1 MTTIFKPMLATDAVL
16 EKLRFPLLASPKLDG
31 VRAIVRDGVVYSR
44 SNKPIPNKAV
54 QAKFAHYSYYD
65 GELIVGN
72 PCSNSVYRDTVSTVM
87 AHDKGAE
94 SVVFHAFDHVEKL
107 GASYVTRRK
116 ELEERAKFV
125 AMSVVLNPQRE
136 IGNLQQLEDFEV
148 FCLELGYEGLI
159 LRDPNAPYKNG
170 RSTVNEGYLLKMKR
184 FVDAEFEVIGY
195 EERMYNGNEAT
206 TNELGRTKRSSHKAG
221 KVGLGDLGALV
232 LRGDGFT
239 FSVGTGFDD
248 AARKHLWEIRDVD
261 LVGRLAKIK
270 YFPIGMKEAPRHP
283 VFLGWR
289 DAIDLS

>member
-1 MTTIFKPMLATDAVL
+1 
-16 EKLRFPLLASPKLDG
+16 
-31 VRAIVRDGVVYSR
+31 VRDLADDYSTRYRWLTNWASCITNVV
-44 SNKPIPNKAV
+44 V
-54 QAKFAHYSYYD
+54 HEQ
-65 GELIVGN
+65 
-72 PCSNSVYRDTVSTVM
+72 
-87 AHDKGAE
+87 
-94 SVVFHAFDHVEKL
+94 VEINN
-107 GASYVTRRK
+107 
-116 ELEERAKFV
+116 LEE
-125 AMSVVLNPQRE
+125 LTTYE
-136 IGNLQQLEDFEV
+136 
-148 FCLELGYEGLI
+148 ELYLDRGYEGVI

-195 EERMYNGNEAT
+195 EERMHNGNEAT

-248 AARKHLWEIRDVD
+248 VTRKHLWEIRDVD